1 MTTTEKANRLH
12 SHLANMIAL
21 EKAIDQ
27 RLGDLL
33 PEVTSHTEVS
43 ALLTKFQSMAAEQR
57 QTLEARLQDIGG
69 NVAISNEVSSTE
81 FASEIGQNENY
92 PVSSALQ
99 TAYTLFNQAIVGYAV
114 LHPLATR
121 FADSLVI
128 ADEGTSYHL
137 CRTHARNYIEAVQE
151 ISQLIHDVI
160 LWELEQ
166 EHLECQCTCP
176 SCGIGVCVCG
186 LAGRSFLRDAWI
198 EAGPIAADRG
208 VFVRTPR
215 DNSAA
220 SKIGLHHGDVILA
233 AEGEEIGIYG
243 DLQDIVRNTEPGGNI
258 QLTVRR
264 FNADN
269 EDVVMVRP
277 K

>member
-1 MTTTEKANRLH
+1 MNTNEEANRLH
-12 SHLANMIAL
+12 SHLTNMIAL

-27 RLGDLL
+27 KFGDLL
-33 PEVTSHTEVS
+33 PKLTSHTEVS
-43 ALLTKFQSMAAEQR
+43 ALFTKFQFMAAEQR
-57 QTLEARLQDIGG
+57 RALESRLQDIGG
-69 NVAISNEVSSTE
+69 NDAFSNEALSTVI
-81 FASEIGQNENY
+81 ASGFGQGDNY

-99 TAYTLFNQAIVGYAV
+99 AAYTLFNQAIVGYAV

-128 ADEGTSYHL
+128 AEEGTSYHL
-137 CRTHARNYIEAVQE
+137 CRTHAQNYIEAVQE

-160 LWELEQ
+160 LWELDQ
-166 EHLECQCTCP
+166 EYLECNCTCP
-176 SCGIGVCVCG
+176 SCGVGICVCA

-198 EAGPIAADRG
+198 EAGPIAADKG
-208 VFVRTPR
+208 VFIQTPR
-215 DNSAA
+215 ENSAA
-220 SKIGLHHGDVILA
+220 SKVGLRHGDVILA
-233 AEGEEIGIYG
+233 VEGQEIGIYG

-264 FNADN
+264 FNSDN
-269 EDVVMVRP
+269 EHVVMVRL

>member
-12 SHLANMIAL
+12 SHIASMIAL

-27 RLGDLL
+27 KLGDLL

-43 ALLTKFQSMAAEQR
+43 ALFTKFQLMATEQR
-57 QTLEARLQDIGG
+57 RAMESRLQDIGG
-69 NVAISNEVSSTE
+69 NDAISNEALSTE
-81 FASEIGQNENY
+81 IASGFGQGDNY

-99 TAYTLFNQAIVGYAV
+99 AAYTLFNQAIVGYAV
-114 LHPLATR
+114 LHPLTTR

-137 CRTHARNYIEAVQE
+137 CRTHGQNYIEAVQE

-176 SCGIGVCVCG
+176 SCGLGVCVCA
-186 LAGRSFLRDAWI
+186 LAGRSFLREAWI
-198 EAGPIAADRG
+198 EAGPIAADKG
-208 VFVRTPR
+208 VYVQTPR
-215 DNSAA
+215 ENSSA
-220 SKIGLHHGDVILA
+220 SKIGLHQGDVILA
-233 AEGEEIGIYG
+233 AEGQEIGIYG
-243 DLQDIVRNTEPGGNI
+243 DLQNIVRNTEPGGNI

-264 FNADN
+264 FKGDN
-269 EDVVMVRP
+269 EDVVIVRP